1 METATE
7 RQVLEIMI
15 ATDGT
20 LDPDSAAEAV
30 ARWYKEGDH
39 VLVFTAMNVP
49 VEFLSRLSEGG
60 VKQASDIAL
69 AAGHQLGAGDRAAE
83 RLVTRQPG
91 QAGNRVASSDTPV
104 MAALRETAH
113 TRTTPMVAALSDAGI
128 SAEAAWLTTEG
139 KTAQTIIHAVR
150 QHKAELIVI
159 GSHGFGKFEGLLGS
173 TGTKLVRLAP
183 ASVLIIRP
191 S

>member
-1 METATE
+1 MEI
-7 RQVLEIMI
+7 LI

-30 ARWYKEGDH
+30 GRWYKDGDKVH
-39 VLVFTAMNVP
+39 VFTAMNVP
-49 VEFLSRLSEGG
+49 VEFLARLSEGG

-83 RLVTRQPG
+83 RMATRQPG
-91 QAGNRVASSDTPV
+91 QAGLPVASSDTPV

-113 TRTTPMVAALSDAGI
+113 ARTAPVVAALSDAGI
-128 SAEAAWLTTEG
+128 PAQAAWLTTEG
-139 KTAQTIIHAVR
+139 KTAQTIIHAIR
-150 QHKAELIVI
+150 QHNAELVVI

-173 TGTKLVRLAP
+173 TGTKLVRHAP
-183 ASVLIIRP
+183 ANVLIIRKG
-191 S
+191 